1 LLPAACCPLF
11 YPSLGLRIARVYKTT
26 TATPWRT
33 YMNILDKC
41 FTKESDLVTRDVA
54 GEIIIV
60 PIKGHVGDLEGV
72 FTLNELGTM
81 IWELINGQTTGR
93 ELVEAVRN
101 EYDVGAAEAEKD
113 VVDFLRSLE
122 DAGLIR
128 PAEATS

>member
-1 LLPAACCPLF
+1 
-11 YPSLGLRIARVYKTT
+11 
-26 TATPWRT
+26 
-33 YMNILDKC
+33 MNIMDMC
-41 FTKESDLVTRDVA
+41 FAKESDLVTRDVA

-81 IWELINGQTTGR
+81 IWELINGQTTAR

-101 EYDVGAAEAEKD
+101 EYDVGAQEAEKD

-128 PAEATS
+128 HSGEI